1 MNTRSTTV
9 RWVNEHKEQAEEK
22 LDFVFK
28 HNIDGIKNLILKVL
42 VAPMVLVIQEW
53 QQNQMLI
60 LGQHIHI
67 GLFHIMTYQLFTM
80 AKLQII
86 G

>member
-1 MNTRSTTV
+1 
-9 RWVNEHKEQAEEK
+9 
-22 LDFVFK
+22 
-28 HNIDGIKNLILKVL
+28 
-42 VAPMVLVIQEW
+42 MVLVIQEW

-80 AKLQII
+80 AKLQIYWI
-86 G
+86 MRRQMEKKGHRFTSNCDSELLAVYTA